1 MSKSFL
7 VLLNPFLVQLV
18 SDFLRDRQE
27 FLDSHHDYDGLFGFA
42 ASKIRPAR
50 RNRIDSKSIK
60 SLISGNTLRDT
71 RPDKASCL
79 LIEFITI
86 I

>member
-42 ASKIRPAR
+42 AAGPIGYYAGADGGQGVSRWF
-50 RNRIDSKSIK
+50 
-60 SLISGNTLRDT
+60 GNADGLEGEET
-71 RPDKASCL
+71 
-79 LIEFITI
+79 
-86 I
+86 